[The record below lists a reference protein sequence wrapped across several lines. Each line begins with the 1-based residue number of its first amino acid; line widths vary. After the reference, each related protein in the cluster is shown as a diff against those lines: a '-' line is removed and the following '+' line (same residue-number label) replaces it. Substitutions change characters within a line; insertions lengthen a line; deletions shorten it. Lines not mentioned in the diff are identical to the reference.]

1 MDAVV
6 MCGGRGTRLGTETE
20 KPLFPIDGVP
30 MVDRVLDALSNSGIG
45 RCYAA
50 PSSDTPET
58 QKYLDCPCIDTPGE
72 GYVADLDVICSDDRI
87 STPMLTIVADLPLI
101 DGTVIDRVLAA
112 HDTGSLS
119 VLVPASTK
127 RTLGVSLDTTFRRE
141 DRHVAP
147 AGVNIVGNGGESS
160 RIIDHKRLAVNVN
173 RPRDARI
180 AAYFASRMDYS
191 V

>member
-6 MCGGRGTRLGTETE
+6 MCGGQGTRLGTETE
-20 KPLFPIDGVP
+20 KPLFPVDSVP
-30 MVDRVLDALSNSGIG
+30 MIDRVLDALSDSSID

-50 PSSDTPET
+50 PSSDTPKT
-58 QKYLDCPCIDTPGE
+58 QRHLDYPCIDTPGE
-72 GYVADLDVICSDDRI
+72 GYVEDLDVICSDERI
-87 STPMLTIVADLPLI
+87 CLPVLTIVADLPLI
-101 DGTVIDRVLAA
+101 DGTVIDRVLAT

-127 RTLGVSLDTTFRRE
+127 RELGVSLDTTFRRD

-147 AGVNIVGNGGESS
+147 AGVNIVGDSGESS
-160 RIIDHKRLAVNVN
+160 RIIDDKRLAVNVN

-180 AAYFASRMDYS
+180 AAYFASRID
-191 V
+191 